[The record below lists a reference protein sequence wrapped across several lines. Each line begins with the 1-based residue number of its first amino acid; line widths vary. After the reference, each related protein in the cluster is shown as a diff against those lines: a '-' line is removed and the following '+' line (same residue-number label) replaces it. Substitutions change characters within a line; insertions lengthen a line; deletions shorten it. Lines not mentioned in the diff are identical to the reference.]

1 MDTLIFD
8 PDKYDSQSNQNDI
21 ENTDNNELDSIQS
34 SDEEDVANKEE
45 DDFVQN
51 SITDSLNEDSEVSSD
66 LSFVNSNEMINTNE
80 SHNTDEIVTV
90 TEQKCKSEIALR
102 RFLSDIQDIFP
113 KSDKKKTQTLKLHQT
128 KHYPNYIRKNGAI
141 ANSNGGGASEE
152 NMKTHVT
159 NPGRNTQQRNKTLAY
174 KISMRY
180 VETLI
185 VDIGHNIALNSNQ
198 YGSKLFCNYNNL
210 D

>member
-1 MDTLIFD
+1 MDTFIFD

-51 SITDSLNEDSEVSSD
+51 SITDSLSKDSEVSSD

-102 RFLSDIQDIFP
+102 RFL
-113 KSDKKKTQTLKLHQT
+113 
-128 KHYPNYIRKNGAI
+128 RKV
-141 ANSNGGGASEE
+141 SNCYRFLYSAWINE
-152 NMKTHVT
+152 
-159 NPGRNTQQRNKTLAY
+159 
-174 KISMRY
+174 
-180 VETLI
+180 
-185 VDIGHNIALNSNQ
+185 
-198 YGSKLFCNYNNL
+198 
-210 D
+210 